1 MRHKIWACIGYVAP
15 FPLVQPIAEIYHRQ
29 KECFLFRRRYGWHT
43 LAPFQPGF
51 TNMPAT
57 DHADPKRREIRFEP
71 VLSFF
76 DDFIQD
82 FFAYCFHILKLT
94 QVRQLSNSFLQTPR
108 GRLVREF
115 TGH

>member
-1 MRHKIWACIGYVAP
+1 MRDKGWTSIGYVAP
-15 FPLVQPIAEIYHRQ
+15 FPLVEPIAKINQRQ
-29 KECFLFRRRYGWHT
+29 LECFLFRRRYGWHT
-43 LAPFQPGF
+43 ISPFQSGF

-57 DHADPKRREIRFEP
+57 NHADPKRREIRFEP
-71 VLSFF
+71 VAILF
-76 DDFIQD
+76 DNFIQD